1 MPSMSPYDRAPK
13 VAPELLQG
21 TSDRVISIRRISK
34 VTAGGKNMR
43 FNALVAL
50 GDGQGRIGIGLGKA
64 TAVPDAVRK
73 GVATAR
79 RNVIEIP
86 LSGTTIPHFSQNKFR
101 ASQVLLKPASPGTGV
116 VAGATVRAI
125 MELTGI
131 RDVLTKAMGSRNPIN
146 LAKATVDALA
156 SMTQRENLASAPSA
170 PSATDG
176 AVLDPTQRSNEN

>member
-1 MPSMSPYDRAPK
+1 MPSMSPYDKAPK
-13 VAPELLQG
+13 VAPELLQS

-86 LSGTTIPHFSQNKFR
+86 MSGTTIPHLSQNKFR
-101 ASQVLLKPASPGTGV
+101 SSQVLLKPAPPGTGV

-156 SMTQRENLASAPSA
+156 SMSPREIPTPASPVISI
-170 PSATDG
+170 DG
-176 AVLDPTQRSNEN
+176 GTGLDSTERTNAN

>member
-1 MPSMSPYDRAPK
+1 M
-13 VAPELLQG
+13 
-21 TSDRVISIRRISK
+21 
-34 VTAGGKNMR
+34 
-43 FNALVAL
+43 
-50 GDGQGRIGIGLGKA
+50 
-64 TAVPDAVRK
+64 RK

-101 ASQVLLKPASPGTGV
+101 ASQVLLKPAPPGTGV

-156 SMTQRENLASAPSA
+156 SMSQGRNLASAPSA
-170 PSATDG
+170 PSAHDG
-176 AVLDPTQRSNEN
+176 TILDATERLNKN

>member
-1 MPSMSPYDRAPK
+1 MSSLSPYERAPR
-13 VAPELLQG
+13 VAPESLQG

-73 GVATAR
+73 GVAIAR
-79 RNVIEIP
+79 RNVIEVP
-86 LSGTTIPHFSQNKFR
+86 MSGTTIPHLSQKKYQS
-101 ASQVLLKPASPGTGV
+101 SQILLKPAPPGTGV

-131 RDVLTKAMGSRNPIN
+131 RDVLTKAMGNRNPIN

-156 SMTQRENLASAPSA
+156 SMSLREEKPLASSVSSSA
-170 PSATDG
+170 EETELGSRA
-176 AVLDPTQRSNEN
+176 S